1 MKVLLITAYF
11 PPEIGS
17 AAHLFYELGMALA
30 KEGHKVT
37 VLTGFPNYNV
47 QGNLDYYNKKLKW
60 MMREEINGMHVIRM
74 SIPRFPRH
82 IPIARAL
89 WQFFC
94 AFAFTIGALILPPQD
109 VSLIYSPPLPL
120 GITSWVL
127 RKFRGIPYVLNVQD
141 LFPQS
146 VIDLGILNNRLII
159 NFFER
164 MEKWVYKK
172 ADSIT
177 VHSSGNRDHVLS
189 KCAYS
194 HKVEIIPNCV
204 DTDFISEG
212 DRLNDFRIEYK
223 LGDKFIVSFAGV
235 LGYSQ
240 DIDIILSAAKYL
252 KDYQE
257 ILFLIVGDGVE
268 KSRLERK
275 ASKMSLSNVRFLS
288 MQPRDKYP
296 SILQASDICLATLRK
311 KVKTPVVPSKIISIM
326 AAGRPVIA
334 CMDMRGDA
342 SKLINDAQCGIIL
355 PPENA
360 RLLSENILRLFQ
372 NREIRERLGYNGR
385 KYAEQHL
392 SLNVYV
398 QHYIKLFNKL
408 VSKNNK

>member
-1 MKVLLITAYF
+1 MHILLITAYF

-17 AAHLFYELGMALA
+17 AAHLFYELGTALT

-60 MMREEINGMHVIRM
+60 MMREEINGMHVIRIA
-74 SIPRFPRH
+74 IPRFPRH

-94 AFAFTIGALILPPQD
+94 AFAFTIGALILPSQD
-109 VSLIYSPPLPL
+109 VSLVYSPPLPL

-127 RKFRGIPYVLNVQD
+127 RKFRGTPYILNIQD

-146 VIDLGILNNRLII
+146 VIDLGIMNNRLII

-164 MEKWVYKK
+164 MEKWVYKR

-177 VHSSGNRDHVLS
+177 VHSSGNRDHILS
-189 KCAYS
+189 KGAYS
-194 HKVEIIPNCV
+194 HKVEII
-204 DTDFISEG
+204 
-212 DRLNDFRIEYK
+212 RIEHK

-240 DIDIILSAAKYL
+240 DIDIILEAAKRL
-252 KDYQE
+252 EEHED
-257 ILFLIVGDGVE
+257 ILFIIVGDGVE
-268 KSRLERK
+268 KSRLGAK
-275 ASKMSLSNVRFLS
+275 TFKMNLFNVKFIP
-288 MQPRDKYP
+288 MQSRDKYVRL
-296 SILQASDICLATLRK
+296 LQASDVCLATLRK
-311 KVKTPVVPSKIISIM
+311 EVKTPVVPSKIISIM
-326 AAGRPVIA
+326 AAGRPVIT
-334 CMDMRGDA
+334 CMDMEGDA
-342 SKLINDAQCGIIL
+342 SKLVNDARCGVVL

-392 SLNVYV
+392 SLKVYV

>member
-1 MKVLLITAYF
+1 MRILLITAYF

-17 AAHLFYELGMALA
+17 AAHLFYELGVALT

-60 MMREEINGMHVIRM
+60 IMREEVNGIHVIRM
-74 SIPRFPRH
+74 AIPRFSRH
-82 IPIARAL
+82 ILIARAL

-94 AFAFTIGALILPPQD
+94 AFTFTIGALILPSQD
-109 VSLIYSPPLPL
+109 VSLVYSPPLPL

-127 RKFRGIPYVLNVQD
+127 RKFKGTPYILNVQD

-146 VIDLGILNNRLII
+146 VIDLGIMNNRLII
-159 NFFER
+159 NFFEK
-164 MEKWVYKK
+164 MEKWVYNK
-172 ADSIT
+172 ADFIT
-177 VHSSGNRDHVLS
+177 VHSSGNRDHILS
-189 KCAYS
+189 KGVYS
-194 HKVEIIPNCV
+194 HKVKVIPNCV

-223 LGDKFIVSFAGV
+223 LGDKFIVSFAGT

-240 DIDIILSAAKYL
+240 DIDIILEAAKYL
-252 KDYQE
+252 KEHKD

-268 KSRLERK
+268 KNSLKRK
-275 ASKMSLSNVRFLS
+275 ASQMSLSNVRFIP
-288 MQPRDKYP
+288 MQSRDKYP

-311 KVKTPVVPSKIISIM
+311 KVNTPVVPSKIISIM
-326 AAGRPVIA
+326 AAGKPVIA

-342 SKLINDAQCGIIL
+342 PKLINNAKCGIVL

-360 RLLSENILRLFQ
+360 RLLSENILKLFQ

-398 QHYIKLFNKL
+398 QHYIRLFNKL